1 MSTRDEGKRYRG
13 AVARRSD
20 PAQGAV
26 AIDYGSGNQTLA
38 TESRGVYIG
47 TAGHLK
53 VDMADGTTAVTFSNL
68 AAGTV
73 YPFAITKIYQSG
85 STAAGVV
92 LL

>member
-1 MSTRDEGKRYRG
+1 MGTRDEGKRFRG
-13 AVARRSD
+13 AVGRRSD

-26 AIDYGSGNQTLA
+26 AISYGGGNQTLA

-47 TAGHLK
+47 TAGHLV
-53 VDMADGTTAVTFSNL
+53 VDMADGTTSVTFSNL
-68 AAGTV
+68 AAGTI
-73 YPFAITKIYQSG
+73 YPLAITKIYQAG

>member
-1 MSTRDEGKRYRG
+1 MGTRLEPKRFRG
-13 AVARRSD
+13 AAAKRSD

-26 AIDYGSGNQTLA
+26 AIDYSGGNQTLT

-53 VDMADGTTAVTFSNL
+53 VDMADGTTVTFSNL
-68 AAGTV
+68 AAGTI
-73 YPFAITKIYQSG
+73 YPLAFKKIYQTG
-85 STAAGVV
+85 STAAGLV